1 MHMTTHRKRARSSAG
16 FSLVE
21 MVFSVLVLGI
31 IMVALAGVFILFQKS
46 SASTN
51 ELAQAQQNA
60 RIAVD
65 FITDYLRQAGSST
78 DYFRGQRPIVHA
90 GPFQVAINAD
100 IDNGRTID
108 GQGPLTA
115 INIAYMPR
123 TVPPSGT
130 IIYFPS
136 YYLSNAETIVLT
148 LDSNDDGV
156 VNGGDR
162 GDDAE
167 EAGLNTNLF
176 MLRRV
181 VYGFNGA
188 RNEVRASN
196 LAIVRGPNLNA
207 TWTVPQPL
215 FQYFYDHDDNSA
227 TPDRLWGDSNLSGR
241 LETAEILALGD
252 VPSSQLHRI
261 RKIKTTATAESS
273 VYNKRYESNGGF
285 LAVDMTSEVNVRNA
299 TRTSSSVSGR
309 VFHDADSDGV
319 VDVGEAGIYNVE
331 IRLAGQNRS
340 TRTDNFGS
348 YYLPLPPGSYSIQEV
363 DPAGYTSTT
372 ANLVSVTLASGQ
384 ASVVNFGDRSV
395 QPSGKIHGHVY
406 ADVDVDGAMDPGEDG
421 LASVLI
427 TLDNGSQTFTDGT
440 GYYAF
445 IVQRG
450 TYNVVETDLTGY
462 SSTTPN
468 SRSVTIN
475 GNDSVTVNFGDFG
488 GAVTGTLQG
497 YVYLDDNLDG
507 IRNSGEE
514 GLPNV
519 TLHVSNG
526 DSTTTNA
533 SGYFRFSLTPGT
545 YSLVEQDPTGYTST
559 TVNTFTNIVIAP
571 DTFVTRFFGDILET
585 RTDFVEI
592 HISNTDRVLSVT
604 TADLV
609 EDGRNDADIILG
621 TALVAGVGN
630 MLVFQNKWESATTP
644 VTELFDPDPTYRR
657 DAGQNINSLV
667 RHDLSGDGVPDV
679 MTGLDCAT
687 SSNMQ
692 YWPTQSGG
700 VLATT
705 PPASYLSSG
714 SNAIMDLKLDDFDND
729 GVIDMVAGLQSSFGT
744 FTGGFEVFRG
754 IGGGSFSSAQYITH
768 AGPLDVWTLGEIWA
782 VESGDI
788 DGDGDKDIVIGSHD
802 NAFLGHIDV
811 FENTGLGSM
820 VFAWRARYQSFG
832 AVNDLEV
839 LDMKEDDQNDPDI
852 IAATAVGTTTG
863 MVLLWLNT
871 AGTFGLPDTTGYAFD
886 AGETP
891 NMPDDWVNAA
901 GAALCLAPLN
911 VNGDIFP
918 DIMYGVRSSLFYG
931 GDIYLLPAYGTLPPS
946 GLKIN
951 QSSSGE
957 IIAMDVSDFNKDNL
971 PDLVV
976 GTRTSATQ
984 GKLVAYFGRNQ

>member
-1 MHMTTHRKRARSSAG
+1 MHMTIHTKRTRSAPG
-16 FSLVE
+16 FTLVE

-60 RIAVD
+60 RIALD
-65 FITDYLRQAGSST
+65 FVTDYLRQAGSST

-90 GPFQVAINAD
+90 GPYQVAINAD
-100 IDNGRTID
+100 LDNGRTID
-108 GQGPLTA
+108 GLGPLTA

-148 LDSNDDGV
+148 LDSNSDGV

-162 GDDAE
+162 GDDPE
-167 EAGLNTNLF
+167 EAGINTNLF

-188 RNEVRASN
+188 RNEIRPSN
-196 LAIVRGPNLNA
+196 LAIVRGPNLSP

-215 FQYFYDHDDNSA
+215 FQYFYDHDDDPA

-241 LETAEILALGD
+241 LETAEILVLGD
-252 VPSSQLHRI
+252 MPSSQLHRI
-261 RKIKTTATAESS
+261 RKIKTTATAESN

-319 VDVGEAGIYNVE
+319 IDVGEVGIYNAE

-340 TRTDNFGS
+340 TRTDNFGN

-363 DPAGYTSTT
+363 DPAGFTSTT

-395 QPSGKIHGHVY
+395 LPSGKIHGYVFS
-406 ADVDVDGAMDPGEDG
+406 DVNQDGVKQTDEDG

-427 TLDNGSQTFTDGT
+427 TLDNGSQTFTSGA

-445 IVQRG
+445 IVQKG

-475 GNDSVTVNFGDFG
+475 GNDSVTVNFGDYG
-488 GAVTGTLQG
+488 GIVTGTLQG

-519 TLHVSNG
+519 TVRVSTG

-533 SGYFRFSLTPGT
+533 SGYFRFSLAPGT
-545 YSLVEQDPTGYTST
+545 YALMETDPVGYTST
-559 TVNTFTNIVIAP
+559 TVNTYSDIVIAP
-571 DTFVTRFFGDILET
+571 DTFVTKFFGDILET

-604 TADLV
+604 TTDLV
-609 EDGRNDADIILG
+609 EDGRSDDDIILG
-621 TALVAGVGN
+621 TALVPGLGN

-657 DAGQNINSLV
+657 DAGQNINALA
-667 RHDLSGDGVPDV
+667 RNDFSGDGVPDV
-679 MTGLDCAT
+679 MTGLDVAI

-692 YWPTQSGG
+692 YWPTAGGG
-700 VLATT
+700 VLSVI
-705 PPASYLSSG
+705 PAAAYLSSG
-714 SNAIMDLKLDDFDND
+714 FNAVMDLKLDDFDND
-729 GVIDMVAGLQSSFGT
+729 GVMDFVAGLQSPLGT

-754 IGGGSFSSAQYITH
+754 AGGGSFASVQYVTN
-768 AGPLDVWTLGEIWA
+768 AGPLDVWPLGEIWA

-788 DGDGDKDIVIGSHD
+788 DGDGDKDIVVGSHD
-802 NAFLGHIDV
+802 NAFVGHIDV
-811 FENTGLGSM
+811 FENTGVGSM
-820 VFAWRARYQSFG
+820 TFAWRARYQSFG

-852 IAATAVGTTTG
+852 VAATAVGTTTG
-863 MVLLWLNT
+863 LVLLWLNT
-871 AGTFGLPDTTGYAFD
+871 AGTFGLPDTTGYVFD

-891 NMPDDWVNAA
+891 NMPDDWVYAA

-918 DIMYGVRSSLFYG
+918 DIVFGVRSSLLYT
-931 GDIYLLPAYGTLPPS
+931 GDIYLLQAYGTLPPS

-951 QSSSGE
+951 QTESGE
-957 IIAMDVSDFNKDNL
+957 IIAMDVADFNKDNL

-984 GKLVAYFGRNQ
+984 GRLVAYFGREQ